1 MDHGRRWLESY
12 TAAEEVVGGIDAF
25 EDSLRRM
32 QDVVDDGID
41 EELLGKTSEVL
52 VVSLNPKP

>member
-1 MDHGRRWLESY
+1 MVCRGIGE
-12 TAAEEVVGGIDAF
+12 AEEVVGGIDAF